1 MRVTAL
7 HCATLVGCASA
18 ASVRGSLSIPSGFD
32 GSVVLNSQASTLEA
46 LVDASGHFA
55 FHEVPKGGY
64 LLEVYDTQRAW
75 PTAWV
80 RVHDDDA
87 VDATLTHTKRALG
100 SHPTLE
106 PLLDKLEFFEKVE
119 GFKLSSIFMNPM
131 VLMMG
136 VMLLLMFI
144 MPRMMANM
152 DPEELAAMQESMKTQ
167 GIAGMLSDPQLQKV
181 VDKADERSRS
191 EERGGASGK
200 TKK

>member
-7 HCATLVGCASA
+7 LCVGCASA

-46 LVDASGHFA
+46 LVDASGRFA

-87 VDATLTHTKRALG
+87 VDSKSQRFAR
-100 SHPTLE
+100 P
-106 PLLDKLEFFEKVE
+106 VE
-119 GFKLSSIFMNPM
+119 VHLHLVPPIGL
-131 VLMMG
+131 V
-136 VMLLLMFI
+136 
-144 MPRMMANM
+144 
-152 DPEELAAMQESMKTQ
+152 
-167 GIAGMLSDPQLQKV
+167 
-181 VDKADERSRS
+181 RS
-191 EERGGASGK
+191 
-200 TKK
+200 